1 MATLVAGLVVF
12 LGIHLLP
19 TLPSLR
25 TAGHARLGEKRY
37 RAMFALVSFAGLA
50 LIVVGYRA
58 ADPAPRLFAPLPV
71 AITIAP
77 YAMVISFVLFAAA
90 NMRTRLRRAV
100 GHPMLLGLAIWS
112 AVHLCANGDTRG
124 SVLFGA
130 FLVYAVVD
138 LASAIHRHAVRNFTP
153 APYHDLI
160 AVVSGTALALLVM
173 AFHRMAFGFA
183 VVPFSL

>member
-1 MATLVAGLVVF
+1 MSTLVAGLVLF

-19 TLPSLR
+19 TVPSLR
-25 TAGHARLGEKRY
+25 ATVHARLGEKRY

-58 ADPAPRLFAPLPV
+58 AGPGPRLFDPLPA
-71 AITIAP
+71 AIAIAP
-77 YAMVISFVLFAAA
+77 FAMVISFVLLAAA

-112 AVHLCANGDTRG
+112 VVHLCANGDTRG

-130 FLVYAVVD
+130 FLAYSVID
-138 LASAIHRHAVRNFTP
+138 LASAIRRHAVKAFTP
-153 APYHDLI
+153 VPSHDVI
-160 AVVSGTALALLVM
+160 AVVSGTGLALLVM
-173 AFHRMAFGFA
+173 AFHRWLFGFA
-183 VVPFSL
+183 VVPFSF